1 MQGPRPVPVGL
12 IETDKYYVCG
22 VGRHCLDGNQKL
34 HVRVSNNCG
43 QQHTTMSLP
52 GTLPDNLEYCPRNC
66 RPVRICLDCPDNPG
80 GTNTLRLEF
89 FNVDLNLH

>member
-1 MQGPRPVPVGL
+1 MRGPRPVPVGF

-43 QQHTTMSLP
+43 QGHISSGRKCQRDENML
-52 GTLPDNLEYCPRNC
+52 
-66 RPVRICLDCPDNPG
+66 II
-80 GTNTLRLEF
+80 F
-89 FNVDLNLH
+89 Q